1 MAIFSSIWDDF
12 RNAFRSG
19 NMVTKLVLVNF
30 SVFVLVKIAYV
41 ALWMSMGGQEV
52 RGLFFEG
59 LRHLCLP
66 ADFMGLL
73 THPWTPLT
81 SIFLHESLFHL
92 INNIIGL
99 YLFGSIVSDL
109 VGDRRVLPIYL
120 AGGLVGGLLF
130 IVSANLVP
138 HIGAYALGASGAV
151 MALGGAALILA
162 PDYRV
167 PLLLLGEVKV
177 KYIVLVLLLLDLVG
191 IANQSNTG
199 GHVAH
204 LGGFFFGA
212 WFVYRLRDGYD
223 MALPINRLLDRI
235 SGWFKPGSRPRAQQP
250 VVSRPLQKV
259 YQNPLG
265 KPSHAPF
272 SNPASE
278 RAFQEKL
285 DAILDKIKAEGY
297 ENLTPEEKEFLF
309 LASKK

>member
-66 ADFMGLL
+66 ADIMGLL
-73 THPWTPLT
+73 THLWTPFT

-138 HIGAYALGASGAV
+138 HIGSYALGASGAV

-199 GHVAH
+199 GHIAH

-223 MALPINRLLDRI
+223 MALPINRLLDSI
-235 SGWFKPGSRPRAQQP
+235 SGWFTARSSVPGRQVADR
-250 VVSRPLQKV
+250 RPLQKV
-259 YQNPLG
+259 YQNPIG
-265 KPSHAPF
+265 KPSHTPSF
-272 SNPASE
+272 NPASE